1 VSIITQLRILARLQ
15 PVIKQLETLAQMKF
29 SWNVVLQGLAT
40 AAQGLNAI
48 GALLPPKYQIM
59 ATMTITL
66 IQAISAFLAHF
77 ANPDGTPAATAYTK

>member
-15 PVIKQLETLAQMKF
+15 PVIKQLETLAHMKL
-29 SWNVVLQGLAT
+29 SWNLAIQGLST
-40 AAQGLNAI
+40 AAQGLNAV
-48 GALLPPKYQIM
+48 GSLLPPKYQIM

-77 ANPDGTPAATAYTK
+77 ANPDGTPAAAAYTK